1 MEKRKVKAK
10 WIRSR
15 GKEDAAEFKLDGKVG
30 IIEMTINQGLEDL
43 I

>member
-15 GKEDAAEFKLDGKVG
+15 GKEDAAESLNW
-30 IIEMTINQGLEDL
+30 MARWAS
-43 I
+43 